1 MTEERR
7 KQIMSQEALSINDI
21 SELYGVSY
29 SQAATLIRRWK
40 RQAGDR
46 LSIQGRIHILD
57 YKIAIRRDVDSEEIV
72 RKENEEDDRKVRG
85 VRSVCFPQSS
95 LYG

>member
-7 KQIMSQEALSINDI
+7 KQIMSQEALAINDI
-21 SELYGVSY
+21 VELYGVSY
-29 SQAATLIRRWK
+29 TQAASLIRRWK

-57 YKIAIRRDVDSEEIV
+57 YKNAIRRDGDPEETV
-72 RKENEEDDRKVRG
+72 RKENEENDRSVRG
-85 VRSVCFPQSS
+85 VRSVCFPKSS